1 MCKFVRLVR
10 VGLFQS
16 SKTFWKKIF
25 SLIHKMQ
32 VLWEIDLFSDLK
44 GSSLIN
50 VVMAPETMVVFSKAA
65 LVFSF

>member
-1 MCKFVRLVR
+1 MCKFVMLVR
-10 VGLFQS
+10 VGFFQG
-16 SKTFWKKIF
+16 SKTFWKKFF

-32 VLWEIDLFSDLK
+32 VFWEIDLFSDLK